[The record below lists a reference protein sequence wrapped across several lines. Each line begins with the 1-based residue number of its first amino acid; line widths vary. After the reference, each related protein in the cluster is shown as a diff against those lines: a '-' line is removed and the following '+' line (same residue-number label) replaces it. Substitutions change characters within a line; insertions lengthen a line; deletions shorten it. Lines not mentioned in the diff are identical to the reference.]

1 MFGLY
6 FLYLYNLIIRLYK
19 RYVVGPVIL
28 GIYFDLCDHFSISQV
43 DLCVSA

>member
-1 MFGLY
+1 MLQLY
-6 FLYLYNLIIRLYK
+6 PNNSTIQKICW
-19 RYVVGPVIL
+19 VGPVIL